1 MGIVDWSRSGLRRT
15 AIEVIG
21 WTLVI
26 VGIAALVLPGPGLLM
41 MFAGIAVLSQQYDWA
56 KRAVE
61 PMKVKAFHAAE
72 SGVRTWP
79 RIVTSIFGACC
90 LIALGIVWGSRPSIP
105 TYELFGY
112 AIGPELPFDG
122 WVTGTS
128 LIFSGMIAFVL
139 IGYSVRRFRNP

>member
-1 MGIVDWSRSGLRRT
+1 MGIVGWGRLGMRRT
-15 AIEVIG
+15 AIEVVG

-41 MFAGIAVLSQQYDWA
+41 MFAGIAVLAQHHDWA
-56 KRAVE
+56 KRSVE
-61 PMKVKAFHAAE
+61 PMKVKAFEAAE
-72 SGVRTWP
+72 VGVRTWP
-79 RIVTSIFGACC
+79 RILMSIFGACC

-105 TYELFGY
+105 TFGLFGY
-112 AIGPELPFDG
+112 DIGPELPFAG

-139 IGYSVRRFRNP
+139 LGYSVKRFRNT